1 MLAGPC
7 SIYIYIIIL
16 KFNSMNKNL
25 QTTLFVIVFAIAFV
39 IMMGTTSI
47 AVTAQNS
54 QKQTQQTFQ
63 AKLSGNNEV
72 PPVTTSATGMAQ
84 FQLSTDGKALS
95 YTLTANNIKDIK
107 ASHIHQGKTGENG
120 QPVVPLS
127 IENAKM
133 DYGCQCMLPASGKG
147 TITSNNLQGSMAGK
161 QISDLVSIIKNG
173 QAYVNIH
180 TEQNKNGEI
189 RGQILSVQESK

>member
-1 MLAGPC
+1 
-7 SIYIYIIIL
+7 
-16 KFNSMNKNL
+16 MNKNL
-25 QTTLFVIVFAIAFV
+25 QTTFIFVIVSAISFG
-39 IMMGTTSI
+39 IMIGSTNIS
-47 AVTAQNS
+47 VNAQGS

-63 AKLSGNNEV
+63 AKLSGINEV

-84 FQLSTDGKALS
+84 FQLSTDGKVLS
-95 YTLTANNIKDIK
+95 YTLTANNIKDIT

-127 IENAKM
+127 IGNAKM
-133 DYGCQCMLPASGKG
+133 DYGCQCTLPASGKG
-147 TITSNNLQGSMAGK
+147 TITSSNLQGSMAGK

-180 TEQNKNGEI
+180 TDQNKNGEI
-189 RGQILSVQESK
+189 RGQILPVQGNK